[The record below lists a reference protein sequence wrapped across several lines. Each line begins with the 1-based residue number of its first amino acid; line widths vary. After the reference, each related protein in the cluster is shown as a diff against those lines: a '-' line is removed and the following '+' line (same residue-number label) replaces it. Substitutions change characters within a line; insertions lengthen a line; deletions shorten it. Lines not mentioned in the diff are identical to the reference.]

1 MTVLRSLFL
10 LLLLANLG
18 VLAVFSWIVD
28 EPAAR
33 PAYDGPSITLLREVD
48 PASLGASPASLPSV
62 ERERIAEPA
71 SAGESGST
79 ESPANAGSRDAG
91 NGAAGSSGAGSGAAA
106 NGGTET
112 GEADGPG
119 AGGGATEPPASVVLT
134 GQPGGD
140 LCISIGPFALP
151 TEADTA
157 REALNAAGFE
167 PVATT
172 RETEVWD
179 GYWVFIEAL
188 ENQAAAREIAADLAA
203 NGIADTQVIASSD
216 RGTLLSIGVF
226 SDISRAGAQAER
238 VNRVGYEATIADSL
252 RSTQTHWLDVVL
264 TSEESIALD
273 LLREPGRISRLEQRA
288 CDTGGDD

>member
-1 MTVLRSLFL
+1 MTILRSLFL

-33 PAYDGPSITLLREVD
+33 PVYDGPSITLLREVD
-48 PASLGASPASLPSV
+48 PASLDAPAASPPALEPERLPESSSGGAESAESEST
-62 ERERIAEPA
+62 ERT
-71 SAGESGST
+71 GST
-79 ESPANAGSRDAG
+79 ERV
-91 NGAAGSSGAGSGAAA
+91 AAGAPAADLA
-106 NGGTET
+106 V
-112 GEADGPG
+112 A
-119 AGGGATEPPASVVLT
+119 EPDESVVLT

-140 LCISIGPFALP
+140 QCISIGPFALP

-157 REALNAAGFE
+157 LEALTAAGFD
-167 PVATT
+167 PVPTT
-172 RETEVWD
+172 RETQVWD
-179 GYWVFIEAL
+179 GYWVFIE
-188 ENQAAAREIAADLAA
+188 EIEDQAAARDIAADLAA
-203 NGIADTQVIASSD
+203 NGITDTQVIASSD

-226 SDISRAGAQAER
+226 SDISRAGTQAER

-273 LLREPGRISRLEQRA
+273 LLQEPGRISRLEQRA
-288 CDTGGDD
+288 CGAAGDD